1 MTMPKIVANKNIPK
15 QTYEQEVITFFRGVD
30 LTNQPAN
37 VEKNRSCNGLNMI
50 RDVPGKVRKRMG
62 YEKLRQYEGRINGL
76 YLFDGETLVHA
87 GTKLFADD
95 WDPEAA
101 PREIA
106 SGLADEKS
114 YASQLNGKLWFQD
127 GNALYVYGKF
137 EDGEEKEFKPARDVA
152 YVPTVT
158 ISRPPKGGGSSY
170 NPVNMLSE
178 ARKESFLGTE
188 ADTEYV
194 LSFSP
199 LTEAA
204 VKVEVMNEDGEFVE
218 KVEDT
223 DFSVNR
229 ETGTVTFTT
238 APGESPVTGE
248 DNVIIEY
255 SVANETY
262 KSKVDGCTFS
272 ICYGVAGA
280 SDRLF
285 ISGNKEYPN
294 LDFFSQYND
303 PTYFGDL
310 WYGTIGQTHSPIVGY
325 SIVRQNL
332 ATHKNGED
340 NERNIYLRYGSLDED
355 GDPQFTLEGI
365 IQGEGA
371 VSAHTFGFI
380 DEPMFLTKRGVC
392 ATTPYTYNS
401 ERYVQNRSFFL
412 NGALLKE
419 DLSKAHAC
427 CFNDFYMLA
436 VSGKVYILDGLVRST
451 ESSTRSDYQ
460 LEGYLWD
467 NVPARII
474 ENIDGRLFL
483 GTDDG
488 FVYRFFDDEESP
500 KSYCDKAERVTNED
514 GQEDIVGLPIA
525 ARWDFDFSG
534 DLFYR
539 KKRIKYFAV
548 QMAPRAQA
556 SCDIYVLKD
565 DEWKKY
571 LDSNTVRSAVL
582 DFNNID
588 FDNFTFNT
596 DSFPV
601 TVGKKIKVK
610 KFDSVRFSL
619 RNEADFESF
628 GFYQI
633 ALEYITGTYYKG
645 GRR

>member
-1 MTMPKIVANKNIPK
+1 MPKIVAQSNIPK
-15 QTYEQEVITFFRGVD
+15 QTYEQGVISFFRGVD

-37 VEKNRSCNGLNMI
+37 VDNSRSCNGLNMI

-62 YEKLRQYEGRINGL
+62 YEKYRQYDGRINAMF
-76 YLFDGETLVHA
+76 YFDDEILVHA
-87 GTKLFADD
+87 GTKIYRDGET
-95 WDPEAA
+95 PV
-101 PREIA
+101 EIA
-106 SGLADEKS
+106 NGVADVKS
-114 YASQLNGKLWFQD
+114 YASRLNDKLWLLD
-127 GNALYVYGKF
+127 GTTLWVYGKF
-137 EDGEEKEFKPARDVA
+137 DGAQKEFKAAQDIA

-158 ISRPPKGGGSSY
+158 ISRPPNGGGTSF
-170 NPVNMLSE
+170 NPVNMLSD

-188 ADTEYV
+188 DATEYV

-199 LTEAA
+199 LTEAT
-204 VKVEVMNEDGEFVE
+204 VMVEVMNEDGEFI
-218 KVEDT
+218 KKTEDE

-229 ETGTVTFTT
+229 ETGTVTFTS
-238 APGESPVTGE
+238 APGKSPVTGE

-255 SVANETY
+255 SVENEDY
-262 KSKVDGCTFS
+262 KDKVNGCTFS

-285 ISGNKEYPN
+285 ISGNEKYPN

-371 VSAHTFGFI
+371 ISAHTFGFI

-392 ATTPYTYNS
+392 ATTPYSYNS

-412 NGALLKE
+412 NGKLLKE
-419 DLSKAHAC
+419 DLTESYAC
-427 CFNDFYMLA
+427 RYKDFFMLA
-436 VSGKVYILDGLVRST
+436 VNGKVYILDGLVKST
-451 ESSTRSDYQ
+451 ENSTRSDYQ
-460 LEGYLWD
+460 LEAYLWD
-467 NVPARII
+467 NIPARII
-474 ENIDGRLFL
+474 TNVNDRLFF
-483 GTDDG
+483 GTESG
-488 FVYRFFDDEESP
+488 AVYRFFNDEELST
-500 KSYCDKAERVTNED
+500 SYADD
-514 GQEDIVGLPIA
+514 GNAIA

-548 QMAPRAQA
+548 QLAPKAQA

-565 DEWKKY
+565 DEWKEY
-571 LDSNTVRSAVL
+571 LNATAVRSAVL

-588 FDNFTFNT
+588 FDKFSFNT
-596 DSFPV
+596 DTFPI

-619 RNEADFESF
+619 RNEEVYESF

-633 ALEYITGTYYKG
+633 ALEYITGAYYKG
-645 GRR
+645 RSR